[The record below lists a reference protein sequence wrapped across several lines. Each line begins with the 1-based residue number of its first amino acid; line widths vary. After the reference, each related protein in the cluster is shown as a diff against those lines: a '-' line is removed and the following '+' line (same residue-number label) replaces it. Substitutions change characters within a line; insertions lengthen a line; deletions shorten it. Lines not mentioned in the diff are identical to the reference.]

1 MNAHCAVSEMVI
13 VLLPPGMSLVCR
25 VEYEA
30 QRDAQ
35 HACIHLHCQGVGRG
49 DALNDARTHRSTSYP
64 THATPPRSLC
74 KNSHNYDMACWCA
87 CDRRSGWEPRLEEQS
102 IRVSGAEPVSSPS
115 APRSTPEALQSSS
128 QRQCHSVCAQK
139 NEAFGAGDGPWAC
152 LPGPSRVLFTP
163 VLSCPTDLHRYVDTY
178 VYVRT

>member
-35 HACIHLHCQGVGRG
+35 HGCIHLHCQGVGRG

-102 IRVSGAEPVSSPS
+102 IRVSGAEPGSSPS
-115 APRSTPEALQSSS
+115 APRSTPEALHSSS
-128 QRQCHSVCAQK
+128 QRQCHSVCVHRKMKHLVPAT
-139 NEAFGAGDGPWAC
+139 GRG
-152 LPGPSRVLFTP
+152 RVCP
-163 VLSCPTDLHRYVDTY
+163 VPAVSCSLLSCHVPPTYTDM
-178 VYVRT
+178 